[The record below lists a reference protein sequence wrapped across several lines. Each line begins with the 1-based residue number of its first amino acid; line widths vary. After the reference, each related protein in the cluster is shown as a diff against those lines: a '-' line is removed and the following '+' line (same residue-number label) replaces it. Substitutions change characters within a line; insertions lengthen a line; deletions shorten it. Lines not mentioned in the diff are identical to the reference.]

1 MKIVSKTTKQ
11 SLLFVLTCLVLT
23 SCKQSE
29 FYDKSMVLGDEN
41 PGEVVTTIPPTGSS
55 TNSGS
60 DNNSTSTPGTSN
72 PNTPVTTT
80 PPVIT
85 IPSVVLNEKSEIFT
99 QNKSRNGDVDI
110 LWVIDNSGSM
120 ADNQDSLA
128 RNFTNFIGPFI
139 DRKIDFKMGITTTDG
154 TINYN
159 GRMVGDANKL
169 TSSAAIA
176 NKNLFIS
183 NFQNWVRVGTM
194 GSGVE
199 QGLKTAS
206 SFLDRYS
213 SSFLRSDAYLIIV
226 ILSDEN
232 DQSEKKVSEYISRFQ
247 STKVNKGMVKAYSIV
262 TQSLPKNAVW
272 ETVGTRYNEV
282 SDATG
287 GVKAE
292 ITDDYSTILRDMGTT
307 IVNLID
313 KFALAE
319 SPYDNQVQV
328 FVNNI
333 EVQSGWVYDS
343 LSKAIKFNSDS
354 IPNEGAKI
362 EVRYKVKAS
371 VLGAI

>member
-1 MKIVSKTTKQ
+1 MI
-11 SLLFVLTCLVLT
+11 
-23 SCKQSE
+23 
-29 FYDKSMVLGDEN
+29 
-41 PGEVVTTIPPTGSS
+41 
-55 TNSGS
+55 
-60 DNNSTSTPGTSN
+60 
-72 PNTPVTTT
+72 
-80 PPVIT
+80 
-85 IPSVVLNEKSEIFT
+85 LNERREIFT

-120 ADNQDSLA
+120 ADNQDALA
-128 RNFTNFIGPFI
+128 RNFNNFIGPFL

-169 TSSAAIA
+169 TSAAAIA
-176 NKNLFIS
+176 NKNLFIN
-183 NFQNWVRVGTM
+183 NFENWVRVGTM

-226 ILSDEN
+226 VLSDEN
-232 DQSEKKVSEYISRFQ
+232 DQSERKVSDYIARFQ
-247 STKVNKGMVKAYSIV
+247 STKANKGMVKAYSIV
-262 TQSLPKNAVW
+262 TQALPKNAVW

-292 ITDDYSTILRDMGTT
+292 ITDDYSTLLKNMGTT

-319 SPYDNQVQV
+319 TPYDNQIQV
-328 FVNNI
+328 FVDSN
-333 EVQSGWVYDS
+333 EVKSGWVYDS
-343 LSKAIKFNSDS
+343 ISRAVKFNSDA
-354 IPNEGAKI
+354 IPNEGSKI
-362 EVRYKVKAS
+362 EIRYKVKAS